1 MRRPEERMRAHWMTI
16 LLIFYH
22 IVFSCVVLA
31 LIPLFFFMR
40 GRKIS
45 DRLGL
50 GFKGLGPFHAS
61 IWVHA
66 LSVGEVMSAIPL
78 IEVLKEE
85 YPENDLIFSATTRQG
100 IAFAREELEGKV
112 KALIPMPMDFWWS
125 VRRALHAINPT
136 IFVLV
141 ETDIWP
147 GFLGAAQKSKVKC
160 LLVNGRISPK
170 TFSFY
175 RKFAFP
181 VRKMFGLFD
190 KCLMQTDLDRER
202 LLGIGMNREKIQTA
216 GNIKFDR
223 PWTPM
228 EDRERAQWLEKLG
241 IGKEDIVFVAGST
254 HPGEEVVL
262 LRILKRVLEKFP
274 GIRLVIAPRKIER
287 ADEILKLA
295 QEKGFVAT
303 LKTKI
308 ANPPGKYDVLI
319 VDTLGEL
326 GRIYGLARISF
337 VGGSLAPFG
346 GHNLLEPAGFGCPVL
361 FGPHT
366 ENFMHMSEELIR
378 VEGGWQVEGEAQL
391 KEAVLR
397 LLQDR
402 DLCREMGRR
411 AREFVLG
418 NRGALTRVVAE
429 IDALLI
435 QKREGS
441 RWG

>member
-1 MRRPEERMRAHWMTI
+1 MRAHWMTI
-16 LLIFYH
+16 LLIFYN
-22 IVFSCVVLA
+22 IVSSCVVLA
-31 LIPLFFFMR
+31 LIPLFPFMR
-40 GRKIS
+40 RRRIS

-50 GFKGLGPFHAS
+50 GLKGIGPFHAP

-78 IEVLKEE
+78 IDVLKEK

-125 VRRALHAINPT
+125 VRRALHAINPA
-136 IFVLV
+136 VLVVV

-147 GFLGAAQKSKVKC
+147 GFLWAARKSKVKC
-160 LLVNGRISPK
+160 LLINGRISPR
-170 TFSFY
+170 TYSFY
-175 RKFAFP
+175 KKLSFL

-190 KCLMQTDLDRER
+190 KCLMQTDLDRDR
-202 LLGIGMNREKIQTA
+202 LLAIGMNREKIQTA

-228 EDRERAQWLEKLG
+228 KDSERAQWLGELG
-241 IGKEDIVFVAGST
+241 IRKEDIVFVAGST
-254 HPGEEVVL
+254 HPGEEVIL
-262 LRILKRVLEKFP
+262 LRVFKRVLEKFP
-274 GIRLVIAPRKIER
+274 GMRLVVAPRKIER

-295 QEKGFVAT
+295 QEKELVAT
-303 LKTKI
+303 LRTKM
-308 ANPPGKYDVLI
+308 ANNAGKYDVLI
-319 VDTLGEL
+319 VDTMGEL

-337 VGGSLAPFG
+337 VGGSLVPFG
-346 GHNLLEPAGFGCPVL
+346 GHNLLEPASFGCPVL

-366 ENFMHMSEELIR
+366 ENFVRMAEELIR
-378 VEGGWQVEGEAQL
+378 AEGGWRVEEQGQL
-391 KEAVLR
+391 EEAVLR

-402 DLCREMGRR
+402 DLCREMGGR
-411 AREFVLG
+411 AREFVFG

-429 IDALLI
+429 IDQFLI
-435 QKREGS
+435 QKRERS
-441 RWG
+441 RWR